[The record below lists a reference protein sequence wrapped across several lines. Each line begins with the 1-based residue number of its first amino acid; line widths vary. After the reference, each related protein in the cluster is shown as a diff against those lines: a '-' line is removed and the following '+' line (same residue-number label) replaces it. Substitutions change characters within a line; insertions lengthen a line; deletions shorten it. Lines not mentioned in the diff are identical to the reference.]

1 MQSKGAIKLLA
12 ILLAIACIYQL
23 SFSFKA
29 RNVEKKA
36 AAYAAAYDGDERSER
51 EQYYLDSVQNQPV
64 YNLGFRKFTYKEVKE
79 KELNLG
85 LDLKGG
91 MNVMLEIQVEDV
103 VKSLAGDSR
112 NDPAFIEAMA
122 QAKEGLRTGKDFIG
136 EFVRS
141 YRSATNGAPLA
152 AIFVS
157 PDRKD
162 ITPNSTDAEVE
173 KILRKETD
181 DAIDAS
187 FNILRSRI
195 DHFGV
200 TQPNIQRLPNSNRI
214 LVELPGVKEPERV
227 RKLLQGSASLEFWTT
242 YNAGEIVPTLMRADQ
257 VVKQYLADTAS
268 AAGQTEA
275 AVETSAAEVVEE
287 VADQNGLIA
296 EVAAVETQA
305 PSAAASDSYYDRERN
320 PLLALLNPQFAG
332 GAAVGA
338 VMAAD
343 TAAVNGYLALP
354 AVKEMLPAD
363 LRFKWAIKGETQQ
376 PVDGRFYLYAIKVER
391 PDGRAPL
398 DGSVITDAREA
409 YAQRGA
415 EAEVSM
421 SMNSN
426 GISEWARL
434 TADNVGRCVA
444 IVLDGYVYS
453 APVVR
458 QKIEGGNSS
467 ISGNFTIQE
476 AKDLA
481 NVLKSGKVPAPAH
494 IIQDTVVG
502 PSLGQESINAG
513 MISFVI
519 AFLLVLLYM
528 GAFYKT
534 AGWLADAALLFNV
547 FLLMGVLV
555 SFGAVLTLPGIAG
568 IVLTMGMA
576 VDSNVII
583 YERIKE
589 ELRAGK
595 GLSLAIKDGFSNAY
609 SAIIDGQLTTIITGI
624 VLFVFGNGPVQGFA
638 TTLIIGILTSLFS
651 SIFITRLLIEGV
663 VAKFGSISFS
673 RKWSENWLNNVH
685 FDFVGKRKYS
695 YVISGTII
703 VLSFIS
709 FAVFGLNR
717 GVEFTGGRSYVVLF
731 DQPVSVEQ
739 VRASVEEQFAQ
750 IENADNANVSL
761 EIKQYGGD
769 GDQVRIVTQYK
780 YDDASDEA
788 TDEINQ
794 LLYDAV
800 KSYYKQ
806 SVTFGDFRN
815 TQLSP
820 YGIVSADKIGP
831 SIAKDMTYNAIYAV
845 FFSLIAIGLYITLR
859 FKKWQ
864 WATGATL
871 SLAHDSLIVIG
882 LFSMLYA
889 VMPFN
894 LEINQ
899 AFIAAILTVIGY
911 SINNTVVIFDRIR
924 EYIGLYPKRSLRD
937 NINNAVS
944 STMARTFNSSGT
956 TLVTLL
962 AIFLFGGET
971 IRGFIFALLC
981 GVAIG
986 TYSSWFIATPLAF
999 DLMPEAIKK
1008 KESK

>member
-23 SFSFKA
+23 SFSFKT
-29 RNVEKKA
+29 RSVEKKA
-36 AAYAAAYDGDERSER
+36 AAYAAAYDAEERSER

-64 YNLGFRKFTYKEVKE
+64 YNLGFRKFTYKEIKE

-103 VKSLAGDSR
+103 VKSLAGDSSS
-112 NDPAFIEAMA
+112 DPAFIEAMER
-122 QAKEGLRTGKDFIG
+122 AKEGLKTGKDFIG
-136 EFVRS
+136 EFVKN
-141 YRSATNGAPLA
+141 YRAATNGAPLA

-242 YNAGEIVPTLMRADQ
+242 YNAGEIVPALMRADQ
-257 VVKQYLADTAS
+257 AVKQYLADTTPAVE
-268 AAGQTEA
+268 EA
-275 AVETSAAEVVEE
+275 AAEEPSAPAGSE
-287 VADQNGLIA
+287 GLIA
-296 EVAAVETQA
+296 EVATAESETSVSEPA
-305 PSAAASDSYYDRERN
+305 ESYYDRAQN

-343 TAAVNGYLALP
+343 TAAMNGYLALP
-354 AVKEMLPAD
+354 AVKELLPAD
-363 LRFKWAIKGETQQ
+363 LRFKWAIKGEAQQ
-376 PVDGRFYLYAIKVER
+376 PLDGRFYLYAIKVER

-398 DGSVITDAREA
+398 DGSVITDARES

-458 QKIEGGNSS
+458 TKIEGGNSS
-467 ISGNFTIQE
+467 ISGSFTIQE

-534 AGWLADAALLFNV
+534 AGWIADVALLFNV

-576 VDSNVII
+576 VDANVII

-595 GLSLAIKDGFSNAY
+595 SLPQAIKDGFSNAY
-609 SAIIDGQLTTIITGI
+609 SAIIDGNFTTIITGI

-651 SIFITRLLIEGV
+651 SIFITRLLIEASVG
-663 VAKFGSISFS
+663 KFGHISFS
-673 RKWSENWLNNVH
+673 RKWSENWLNGIR
-685 FDFVGKRKYS
+685 FDFIGKRRIS
-695 YVISGTII
+695 YAISSALI
-703 VLSFIS
+703 VVSLLSFI
-709 FAVFGLNR
+709 VLGVNR

-731 DQPVSVEQ
+731 DRPISVEG
-739 VRASVEEQFAQ
+739 VRSAVEEQFAQ
-750 IENADNANVSL
+750 IQNADNANVSL
-761 EIKQYGGD
+761 EVKQYGGD

-788 TDEINQ
+788 TDEINR

-800 KSYYKQ
+800 KDYYENP
-806 SVTFGDFRN
+806 VTFADFRN

-820 YGIVSADKIGP
+820 FGIVSADKIGP

-845 FFSLIAIGLYITLR
+845 FFSLIAIGLYITGR

-871 SLAHDSLIVIG
+871 ALAHDSLIVIG
-882 LFSMLYA
+882 LFSLLYS

-924 EYIGLYPKRSLRD
+924 EYIALYPKRSIRD

-956 TLVTLL
+956 TIVTLL

-981 GVAIG
+981 GVVIG
-986 TYSSWFIATPLAF
+986 TYSSWFIATPLAY
-999 DLMPEAIKK
+999 DMMPKALKG
-1008 KESK
+1008 KEEK